1 MMNIWNEEYLENL
14 KIENLPSRNKNM
26 EIKLENWT
34 RSATK
39 LSIKN
44 LLHSILQISRKTFR
58 ETIVK

>member
-1 MMNIWNEEYLENL
+1 MIFGNAEFLENL

-34 RSATK
+34 KSATK

-44 LLHSILQISRKTFR
+44 LLYSILQISRKTFC
-58 ETIVK
+58 